1 MKKGFTLVE
10 VLAVITILGVLAVIV
25 VPAVDRGIKNA
36 KDDAYN
42 KQKVSLLNSLEAWT
56 KDNYDRFYSNDEIVI
71 TLAELKQANIVDS
84 DIRNPK
90 TESCLSNAM
99 RFVIKKTKNTYSY
112 KISGDKL
119 LDGSEDDCSSAIN
132 NLYLELLG
140 DNPVTWNPDTGYVEP
155 GVKFKDFNSVEHI
168 ITSENVNLTFNVPT
182 YAYQDDKTKL
192 LVEYIVEGGKS
203 YIQYTLT
210 TNGLVYSKTR
220 NVNVIDT
227 TPPVLEIGTPI
238 TTSFRT
244 VLPFSKNY
252 DYETGIR
259 ETICEYGKDL
269 TYGNVGMVDNN
280 SCRFVSNGEN
290 MYYRVT
296 SVNYKGLSTI
306 VTGLTETI
314 SKYNLTITT
323 EKNIT
328 NSDDVVIGREYKIE
342 SNVLPS
348 FLSFQYRIISKYD
361 SNSSTDWDRPD
372 TKSTDDDETAEI
384 GYATVK
390 THSSI
395 ETPTYI
401 YARIY
406 NNITREVIDETVFV
420 EVNLDLIAPKI
431 NATQII
437 PMGTNTYAIPFT
449 VEDKES
455 AITEVGCRYYAE
467 GESEQYGV
475 VQDNICIITT
485 TLKEFYSYIQ
495 AENSNGLVGKSTP
508 IYQITPQEISITPDS
523 TGWAYERDLTVRG
536 AKKGYTLQYKRGSGY
551 SWTDIKSG
559 GTVYVTTTST
569 PTSPTTVYVRLYNK
583 KTYSTDSTLTYTET
597 QVDRSFPALTLGSI
611 TETDSTITVPF
622 TVSDYESGLKSI
634 SCTYNSNNGSTWTYA
649 YSQPSVEVG
658 KNYLTGSCVYT
669 KSQIG
674 RGNKYFRVVAFNVAS
689 PTLYQNNT
697 NARQTSYFV
706 GESLKVTSSK
716 TGWAKTK
723 TMTLKGV
730 AENSELQYKLVVSSD
745 HSKDVDWTTKARG
758 SIITLNSAAT
768 LDSPTYIYL
777 RFKNTVTNTYSDTYT
792 YTETAIDP
800 TDPIVT
806 LSTGVAT
813 HTSITVPFTAEDPES
828 DIASTVCKY
837 GTSNVETSSNA
848 YNRTGSLVDGACVI
862 SNISGNIYYKITST
876 NGAGYSTSRTSS
888 AMVEA
893 FKAITITPNGSNWA
907 TSREITITS
916 EDASQLQYKIVVG
929 SDTTQNVD
937 WTNIVKG
944 GKITLTH
951 EANTAK
957 PTTVYVR
964 LNEGNEYSE
973 TATYIET
980 KIGESASNVYYTPV
994 GGSEITVEQAISDL
1008 YNRLGE

>member
-10 VLAVITILGVLAVIV
+10 VLAVITILGVLAVII
-25 VPAVDRGIKNA
+25 VPAVDKGIKNA

-140 DNPVTWNPDTGYVEP
+140 DNPVTWNPDTGYIEP
-155 GVKFKDFNSVEHI
+155 GVKFKDFNNVEHI

-252 DYETGIR
+252 DNETGIR

-328 NSDDVVIGREYKIE
+328 DSNDVVIGREYKIE

-348 FLSFQYRIISKYD
+348 FLSFQYRIVSKYD
-361 SNSSTDWDRPD
+361 SNSSTDWDYPY

-390 THSSI
+390 THSSL

-420 EVNLDLIAPKI
+420 EVNLDLIPPKF
-431 NATQII
+431 NVGQIVT
-437 PMGTNTYAIPFT
+437 MGTNTYAIPFT

-467 GESEQYGV
+467 GGSEQYGV
-475 VQDNICIITT
+475 VQDNVCIITT

-495 AENSNGLVGKSTP
+495 AENSNGLIGKSTP
-508 IYQITPQEISITPDS
+508 MYQVTPQEISITPDS
-523 TGWAYERDLTVRG
+523 TGWATQRKLTVRG
-536 AKKGYTLQYKRGSGY
+536 AKKGYTLQYRKGSSY
-551 SWTDIKSG
+551 LWTDIKSG
-559 GTVYVTTTST
+559 DIISITTTST
-569 PTSPTTVYVRLYNK
+569 TASPTTIYVRLYNK
-583 KTYSTDSTLTYTET
+583 KTYSTDSSKTYTET
-597 QVDRSFPALTLGSI
+597 QVDDTYPTLTLGSI
-611 TETDSTITVPF
+611 TETETSIVVPY
-622 TVSDYESGLKSI
+622 TAYDNESGLYQI
-634 SCTYNSNNGSTWTYA
+634 YCGYETSTNH
-649 YSQPSVEVG
+649 YSSG
-658 KNYLTGSCVYT
+658 TGSRYGLGGVKEISGTCIYDKATIGGGTKKFSITVYDMVRPNYSLEG
-669 KSQIG
+669 KSSIKFT
-674 RGNKYFRVVAFNVAS
+674 RYI
-689 PTLYQNNT
+689 
-697 NARQTSYFV
+697 

-723 TMTLKGV
+723 TMTLRGA

-745 HSKDVDWTTKARG
+745 HSKDVNWTTKTSG
-758 SIITLNSAAT
+758 STITLNSTAT
-768 LDSPTYIYL
+768 LESPTYIYL

-792 YTETAIDP
+792 YTETAVDP
-800 TDPIVT
+800 TNPIVT

-876 NGAGYSTSRTSS
+876 NGAGYSTSKTGS

-916 EDASQLQYKIVVG
+916 EDTSQLQYKIVVG

-951 EANTAK
+951 EANTTK

-964 LNEGNEYSE
+964 LKEGNEYSE